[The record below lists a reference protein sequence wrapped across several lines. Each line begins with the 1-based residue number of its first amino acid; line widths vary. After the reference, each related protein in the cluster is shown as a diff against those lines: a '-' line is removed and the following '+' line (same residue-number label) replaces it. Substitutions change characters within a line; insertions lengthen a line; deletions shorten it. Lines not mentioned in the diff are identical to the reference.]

1 MARID
6 FSRITILDIEGKE
19 VKKDISR
26 DLGNILY
33 YTARDIAV
41 SELGKSI
48 YHDKEIEVDA
58 KSARIL
64 RKVVG
69 ENFTLVVTSA
79 LIPVLDKIIGEGA

>member
-1 MARID
+1 MRID
-6 FSRITILDIEGKE
+6 FSKIPILDIEGNE
-19 VKKDISR
+19 VKKDISK

-64 RKVVG
+64 RKTV
-69 ENFTLVVTSA
+69 EESFSLVVTSV
-79 LIPVLDKIIGEGA
+79 LTPVLDKIISEDA